1 MRAKAFWLWK
11 PYRIRMKG
19 PVQIKAGAVCFRV
32 LGIERA
38 EQGESGSQ
46 LAYPA
51 LQILMNQGRY
61 VVGVGQMVCWT

>member
-1 MRAKAFWLWK
+1 
-11 PYRIRMKG
+11 MKG